1 MVQAVTRT
9 LSLLHR
15 RCWSACALAV
25 IACTPVQAATK
36 CQLARLAE
44 LPITMLGL
52 RPTIVAKIND
62 QDAKFA
68 LDSGAFYSMISSATA
83 DQFKL
88 RRQAAP
94 FGLRVRGIGGSAAA
108 EETTI
113 KSFTIA
119 GIPLHDVTFLV
130 GGSEIGGGVIG
141 LLGQNFLEKWDI
153 EYDFAKGVVR
163 LFKASDCSHAGL
175 AYWVTPGQ
183 PMSMLDISYT
193 TPMAPHT
200 TGTAFING
208 VKIKVMFDTGAW
220 TSMLTLRAAA
230 RAGIKPD
237 TPGVAEAGY
246 TTGIGRGAVK
256 TYIAPFSSF
265 KIGDNEEIKNARLRI
280 ADEDMDE
287 DMLIGADFFLSHHLL
302 VSNSQHRLYFTYNG
316 GPVFNLSR
324 SAPAAAVADPAA
336 SPETK
341 PAESELPDAAAYAR
355 RGAAFAGRRDFEHA
369 LADLQ
374 RASEMNPN
382 EPEYFYRL
390 GMIHWENKQ
399 ADLAQSDFDR
409 ALALE
414 PDHLAALVSRAQL
427 RLNENDISRAA
438 ADLEL
443 ADRAA
448 PRQADIRFTLA
459 GLYKSADML
468 DSALAQFDLW
478 IDNHPDDAKMPGALN
493 GRCWIRALKD
503 TDLPKA
509 LADCNAALR
518 RVGKSSATVLD
529 SRGLVRLRQGDYDK
543 AIDDYND
550 SLKVAPRNPWSL
562 YGRGIAKLRKKRTAE
577 GQADIEAAERLWP
590 KIAGEFQRHGIVP

>member
-1 MVQAVTRT
+1 M
-9 LSLLHR
+9 
-15 RCWSACALAV
+15 
-25 IACTPVQAATK
+25 
-36 CQLARLAE
+36 
-44 LPITMLGL
+44 
-52 RPTIVAKIND
+52 
-62 QDAKFA
+62 
-68 LDSGAFYSMISSATA
+68 
-83 DQFKL
+83 
-88 RRQAAP
+88 
-94 FGLRVRGIGGSAAA
+94 
-108 EETTI
+108 
-113 KSFTIA
+113 
-119 GIPLHDVTFLV
+119 
-130 GGSEIGGGVIG
+130 
-141 LLGQNFLEKWDI
+141 
-153 EYDFAKGVVR
+153 
-163 LFKASDCSHAGL
+163 
-175 AYWVTPGQ
+175 
-183 PMSMLDISYT
+183 
-193 TPMAPHT
+193 
-200 TGTAFING
+200 
-208 VKIKVMFDTGAW
+208 
-220 TSMLTLRAAA
+220 
-230 RAGIKPD
+230 
-237 TPGVAEAGY
+237 AEAGY

-287 DMLIGADFFLSHHLL
+287 RHADRRGFLSIASPLGVEQPAPAVLH
-302 VSNSQHRLYFTYNG
+302 VQRRTGIQS
-316 GPVFNLSR
+316 SR

>member
-1 MVQAVTRT
+1 M
-9 LSLLHR
+9 LGLLNR
-15 RCWSACALAV
+15 RCCSACALAA
-25 IACTPVQAATK
+25 IACSPVHAASK
-36 CQLARLAE
+36 CQLAKLAE

-52 RPTIVAKIND
+52 RPTIIAKIND

-68 LDSGAFYSMISSATA
+68 LDSGAFYSIISSATA
-83 DQFKL
+83 DQFNL

-94 FGLRVRGIGGSAAA
+94 FGLRVKGIGGSAAA

-113 KSFTIA
+113 KLFTIA
-119 GIPLHDVTFLV
+119 GIPVHNITFLV

-141 LLGQNFLEKWDI
+141 LLGQNLLEKWDI

-163 LFKASDCSHAGL
+163 LFKASDCSHVSL
-175 AYWVTPGQ
+175 AYWATAQQ
-183 PMSMLDISYT
+183 PLSIMDISYT
-193 TPMAPHT
+193 TPMTPHT

-208 VKIKVMFDTGAW
+208 VRIKVMFDTGAW

-246 TTGIGRGAVK
+246 MTGIGRGNVK

-265 KIGDNEEIKNARLRI
+265 KIGDNEEIKNTRLRI
-280 ADEDMDE
+280 ADEDVDE

-316 GPVFNLSR
+316 GPVFNLTRPASTDPT
-324 SAPAAAVADPAA
+324 ADPTADAAA
-336 SPETK
+336 SQ
-341 PAESELPDAAAYAR
+341 LPDAAAYSR

-399 ADLAQSDFDR
+399 AESAMADFDH
-409 ALALE
+409 ALLLE

-427 RLNENDISRAA
+427 RLDEKDISGAT
-438 ADLEL
+438 ADLDL
-443 ADRAA
+443 ADRTA
-448 PRQADIRFTLA
+448 PQQADVRFTLA
-459 GLYKSADML
+459 HLYQAADL
-468 DSALAQFDLW
+468 LGPALAQFDRW
-478 IDNHPDDAKMPGALN
+478 IDSHPDDSKMAEALN
-493 GRCWIRALKD
+493 RRCRIRALKGV
-503 TDLPKA
+503 DLPKA
-509 LADCNAALR
+509 LADCNTALR
-518 RVGKSSATVLD
+518 RVGKSTPAAASVLD
-529 SRGLVRLRQGDYDK
+529 SRGLVRLRLGDYDK
-543 AIDDYND
+543 AIDDYDD
-550 SLKVAPRNPWSL
+550 SLRLSPNIGWAL
-562 YGRGIAKLRKKRTAE
+562 YGRGIAKLRKKKIAE
-577 GQADIEAAERLWP
+577 GEGDIAQAVKAWPPVAEEFKRRG
-590 KIAGEFQRHGIVP
+590 IAP